1 MQIVPFEA
9 DISERYKENY
19 ERYQLNRRVE
29 MKQTR
34 LQMILD
40 RVLNPQG
47 QPIQRTKL
55 SSIFVKE
62 GEGVTPHR
70 QVRPGHGIKPLSMA
84 PRLDTLDGKTVYLV
98 DVGFGGGYEFLNEM
112 QSWFSKNMPS
122 VKTVL
127 KRKMGNMFM
136 DDRDLWAEIKEK
148 GDAVVLGVGG

>member
-1 MQIVPFEA
+1 
-9 DISERYKENY
+9 
-19 ERYQLNRRVE
+19 
-29 MKQTR
+29 MKQKR
-34 LQMILD
+34 LQRIMD
-40 RVLNPQG
+40 SVLNPQG
-47 QPIQRTKL
+47 QPIQRTKS
-55 SSIFVKE
+55 SSIFIKE
-62 GEGVTPHR
+62 GQEATSHPQG
-70 QVRPGHGIKPLSMA
+70 RPGHGIKPLSMA

-112 QSWFSKNMPS
+112 QGWFSKNMPS